1 MPSMQEGIA
10 HSRFDSW
17 TAMGLLAIAC
27 SAWLFI
33 ATKGLLNRMELPK
46 SFSLTDTG
54 RPGR

>member
-17 TAMGLLAIAC
+17 TAMSLFAIAC
-27 SAWLFI
+27 FAWLFI

-54 RPGR
+54 